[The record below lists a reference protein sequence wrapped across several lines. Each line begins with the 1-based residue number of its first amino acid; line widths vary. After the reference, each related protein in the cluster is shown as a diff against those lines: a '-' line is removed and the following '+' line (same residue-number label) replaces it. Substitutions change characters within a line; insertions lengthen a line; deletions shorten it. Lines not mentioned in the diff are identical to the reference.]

1 MRVTVE
7 DASGGRVV
15 IDGDEIAKGEAEPGP
30 WDGRTVAGQLIKSE
44 DERRFTL
51 HVAYPA
57 NRADKSVAADGYR
70 DFSGPDA
77 VEDAAWSYLLKH
89 RKVGLWHQDG
99 TEGSG
104 DVAESYVY
112 RGPDW
117 TISAPDGSEC
127 VIKAGD
133 WLIGIRW
140 SEDTWPLVKSGKIAG
155 VSMQGS
161 AVRRRPSAEAL
172 AALRS

>member
-1 MRVTVE
+1 MRITVE
-7 DASGGRVV
+7 DTSGRRVV
-15 IDGDEIAKGEAEPGP
+15 IDGDDLEKAAASAEE
-30 WDGRTVAGQLIKSE
+30 WDGTSIAGLLVKSE

-57 NRADKSVAADGYR
+57 DRADKSRAADGYR
-70 DFSGPDA
+70 DFAGQSA
-77 VEDAAWSYLLKH
+77 TEDAAWSYLLKH
-89 RKVGLWHQDG
+89 RQVGVFHQDG

-104 DVAESYVY
+104 DVAESYIY
-112 RGPDW
+112 RGPPW
-117 TISAPDGSEC
+117 VIKAANGSEC
-127 VIKAGD
+127 TILEGD

-140 SEDTWPLVKSGKIAG
+140 SEDVWPLVKSGRIAG

-161 AVRRRPSAEAL
+161 AVRRRPSPEAL